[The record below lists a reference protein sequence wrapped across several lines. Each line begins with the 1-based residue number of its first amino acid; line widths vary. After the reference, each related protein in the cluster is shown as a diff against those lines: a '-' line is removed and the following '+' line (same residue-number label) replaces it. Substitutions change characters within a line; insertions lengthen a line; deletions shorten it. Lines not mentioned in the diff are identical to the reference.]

1 MLSLLSV
8 AGIFTE
14 IFASG
19 VLITGTISFL
29 VRYFRLK
36 QLKDLFLSLALL
48 CFSLYTILTIVSQFF
63 FNLGSQL
70 SDLITIHKTIS
81 ISLLIGSFFVAAF
94 IIEHFAHKRKLLLL
108 LVPLALIDILFFF
121 RVLASDVNLI
131 YRKDIIEPIVSYSLP
146 APIKSLWVL
155 MWLILAFAFLVRA
168 ARSRE
173 RSRSLSLYG
182 AGSAFLFVVAYL
194 CIVLYTASG
203 QGAFMLASWIITLG
217 GVIGLTLSEVIP
229 ADSPL
234 ANNPLNFFRTRIL
247 FKLIFI
253 FVLLIVV
260 LFEGTTLATLSLSK
274 SALSK
279 SILNTYYEIARGIAQ
294 KDWSSLK
301 EIVVTEKVGRSGMVY
316 LVDKSGRII
325 AHPDPVRMGEDLS
338 MLEPVK
344 EVVNNRSGRIEFK
357 DELGY
362 PMVGAYFPVSGGGII
377 VQEPLE
383 DAYFE
388 LRQLESNSILFMII
402 GIIITVLAGI
412 FFAESIE
419 MPIHKLTRGT
429 EAVSNGDLNYRI
441 KSESID
447 EIGSLALAFNK
458 MTQNLRE
465 SQERLVLSEKL
476 ASLGTMAAGM
486 AHEIK
491 NPLVSLRT
499 FSQLLQVKWEDPEYR
514 EKFASIVPMEI
525 ERINKIAESLLK
537 FGRPAKAEIS
547 KINVN
552 NLLEEILILN
562 ESECKKHNVRITTKF
577 AELPLITADASQLS
591 QALLN
596 IILNA
601 IQSMD
606 KGGELIVKTDVG
618 EVVKLGRMG
627 KGKQTESGEIVWG
640 EEDEARKPVPVVFI
654 EVTDTG
660 AGIEPEN
667 LKVLFDPFFTTK
679 DRGTGMG
686 LPITLRII
694 EENKGSIK
702 VRSQRGKGTTFLI
715 TLPQR
720 MEDL

>member
-316 LVDKSGRII
+316 LVEKSGRII